1 MFRFTMFTMLILVGT
16 VGARGASLSLEVNP
30 FTGQAW
36 IANNSTESITFDGYT
51 IQALEGELD
60 PTAWFS
66 FQDFSAADPTG
77 AAAALGNT
85 TWEEVAA
92 NMELLAE
99 VNLASETLA
108 APGFRLALGMP
119 IADFVPEKLL
129 FTYLDVAL
137 LPDPIREVDGL
148 VEVVPEP
155 STWLLAGCGALALLV
170 ASRRKR
176 S

>member
-1 MFRFTMFTMLILVGT
+1 MFRFAILTILVLAGT
-16 VGARGASLSLEVNP
+16 IGARGASLSLEVNP

-51 IQALEGELD
+51 VQALEGELD
-60 PTAWFS
+60 PAAWVS
-66 FQDFSAADPTG
+66 FQDFSAADPT
-77 AAAALGNT
+77 AATAVLGNT
-85 TWEEVAA
+85 TWEQVAGT
-92 NMELLAE
+92 MQLLAE
-99 VNLASETLA
+99 VNLASQTVA
-108 APGFRLALGMP
+108 APGFRVPLGMP
-119 IADFVPEKLL
+119 IGSFVADKLL

-155 STWLLAGCGALALLV
+155 STWLLAGCGALALGM
-170 ASRRKR
+170 ARRRKR